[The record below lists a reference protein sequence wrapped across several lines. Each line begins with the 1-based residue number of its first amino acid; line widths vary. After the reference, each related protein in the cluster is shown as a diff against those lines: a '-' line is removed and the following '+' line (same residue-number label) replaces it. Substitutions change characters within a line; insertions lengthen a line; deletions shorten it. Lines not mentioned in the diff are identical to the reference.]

1 MNPYL
6 ICALLIFLGSI
17 LVVLEVF
24 IPSGGILGI
33 VAGTAFVYAVIH
45 GFNEG
50 STTGLVVLLGSAVAV
65 PIALTIAF
73 KLWPKTP
80 LGKKSIPDP
89 ELGESDNQK
98 ELDQLIG
105 ATAITLTAMMPNGR
119 IRLGND
125 QLDAVTNGTMIEEG
139 KQVEVVSAVGNRIMV
154 KEVIQSDEPSSH
166 LSEEN
171 SESIDYSSFEEDLN
185 ELE

>member
-6 ICALLIFLGSI
+6 ICALLIFLGAI

-45 GFNEG
+45 GFNES
-50 STTGLVVLLGSAVAV
+50 STTGLIVLLGSAIAV

-80 LGKKSIPDP
+80 LGKKAIPDP

-105 ATAITLTAMMPNGR
+105 TTAITLTEMMPNGR

-125 QLDAVTNGTMIEEG
+125 QLDAVTNGTMIEAG

-154 KEVIQSDEPSSH
+154 KEVMQIDQPSSDTT
-166 LSEEN
+166 EEN
-171 SESIDYSSFEEDLN
+171 NESIDYSSFERDLN